1 MSHDRGCYCGREK
14 YEYHDCPIDGCNK
27 RVKKMSEEKL
37 TVGKIVLPGK
47 VSSNSDALK
56 EAYAAKHGLMPDP
69 RTGQGCVRGNPLN
82 EDELP
87 SLNVPTMWSTDPE
100 TWPLPPSPLPD
111 MTKEQMGEG
120 ADGGGQRL
128 NKGKLRME
136 LTPAEWEVALAD
148 VSTKGSLKYE
158 ARNWE
163 KGMGWASMIGCM
175 KRHINRFLAGERYD
189 GEEFDL
195 DKGTTGC
202 HHLAMVA
209 WNALALMSY
218 DLRGIGTNDF
228 PKDSTMQLFLRVN
241 AETSDMGGNIHDDL

>member
-1 MSHDRGCYCGREK
+1 
-14 YEYHDCPIDGCNK
+14 
-27 RVKKMSEEKL
+27 MSEDKMILGSNPIELGEPLCPGFGHIQDDPLDDKYKEQLEEVLEKL
-37 TVGKIVLPGK
+37 QVEK
-47 VSSNSDALK
+47 NNRD
-56 EAYAAKHGLMPDP
+56 
-69 RTGQGCVRGNPLN
+69 
-82 EDELP
+82 
-87 SLNVPTMWSTDPE
+87 
-100 TWPLPPSPLPD
+100 
-111 MTKEQMGEG
+111 EQMG
-120 ADGGGQRL
+120 DGEDGSGQRL

-136 LTPAEWEVALAD
+136 LTPPEWEIALAD

-175 KRHINRFLAGERYD
+175 KRHINKFLAGERYD

-218 DLRGIGTNDF
+218 DLRQIGTNDF

-241 AETSDMGGNIHDDL
+241 AETSDMGGDIHEQ

>member
-1 MSHDRGCYCGREK
+1 
-14 YEYHDCPIDGCNK
+14 
-27 RVKKMSEEKL
+27 MSEDKMIL
-37 TVGKIVLPGK
+37 GSAVPAQG
-47 VSSNSDALK
+47 DARK
-56 EAYAAKHGLMPDP
+56 EAGVGVMQPSG
-69 RTGQGCVRGNPLN
+69 TGEGCVRCNPLD
-82 EDELP
+82 DEFP
-87 SLNVPTMWSTDPE
+87 PLNVPTMWSTDPMAN
-100 TWPLPPSPLPD
+100 PD
-111 MTKEQMGEG
+111 PDKEAQEKLKEIIEHLGEG
-120 ADGGGQRL
+120 AEGGGQRL

-136 LTPAEWEVALAD
+136 LTPAEWEIALAD
-148 VSTKGSLKYE
+148 VSTKGSLKYA

-175 KRHINRFLAGERYD
+175 KRHINKFLAGERYD

-218 DLRGIGTNDF
+218 DLRQIGTNDF

-241 AETSDMGGNIHDDL
+241 AETSDMGGNIHDEL